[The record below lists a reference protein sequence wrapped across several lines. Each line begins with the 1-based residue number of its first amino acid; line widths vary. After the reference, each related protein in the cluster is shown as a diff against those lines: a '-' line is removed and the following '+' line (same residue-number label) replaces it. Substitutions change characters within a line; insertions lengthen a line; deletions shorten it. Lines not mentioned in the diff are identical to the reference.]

1 MTETETRRNHEYN
14 YNKYYTMPSREELHR
29 GYGGNICESDFNIVR
44 GKNQSRSINADKI
57 GSAWSFDIRC
67 LQNIEKRDRKVE
79 ENNGNN

>member
-1 MTETETRRNHEYN
+1 MTETENRRNREYS